1 VVRHYFALGAADD
14 TSAEPPL
21 EPALETVEGLYQGFL
36 RNLPLIGIALAL
48 AVVGIVLT
56 FSLTSAARR
65 GLERTKADPVA
76 VDFTIRILRILG
88 IILALLAA
96 FALAGVQ
103 VGPALAGIG
112 LAGLAVAFAVQSIL
126 ENFIAGII
134 LLVRRPFRAGDQ
146 IRTGDY
152 EGTVQDIDLRVT
164 RLIDYDG
171 VLVLIPNVD
180 VYTNPVIN
188 LTRRGKRRTV
198 LSIGVDYR
206 DDHDAAREVI
216 RGAVRAV
223 EGVLDDPPPEV
234 LLTELGESSVD
245 FDVRYW
251 TRPDIRSVRHTQD
264 AVLSAAKRAIED
276 AGMTIPWPIRTLVVD
291 GPVALD
297 REGQV
302 ARGEQTA
309 HDRQES

>member
-1 VVRHYFALGAADD
+1 MFSHTPLLGAAD
-14 TSAEPPL
+14 EPL
-21 EPALETVEGLYQGFL
+21 EPAIETVEGLYQGFV

-48 AVVGIVLT
+48 AVIGIVLT
-56 FSLTSAARR
+56 FSLTSGARR

-88 IILALLAA
+88 IVLAVLAA
-96 FALAGVQ
+96 FAIAGVQ
-103 VGPALAGIG
+103 VGPALAGLG

-146 IRTGDY
+146 IRTSDF

-171 VLVLIPNVD
+171 VLTLIPNVD
-180 VYTNPVIN
+180 VYTNPVVN

-198 LSIGVDYR
+198 LTIGIDYR
-206 DDHDAAREVI
+206 DDHDLAREVI
-216 RGAVRAV
+216 RAAVTSV
-223 EGVLDDPPPEV
+223 DGVLTDPSPEV

-245 FDVRYW
+245 FEIRYW
-251 TRPDIRSVRHTQD
+251 TLPDIRSVRYTQD
-264 AVLSAAKRAIED
+264 AVLSAAKSRIEE
-276 AGMTIPWPIRTLVVD
+276 AGLTIPWPIRTLVMD

-297 REGQV
+297 TSPD
-302 ARGEQTA
+302 A
-309 HDRQES
+309 

>member
-1 VVRHYFALGAADD
+1 MFRHLLLLATADE
-14 TSAEPPL
+14 TSVDEQL

-36 RNLPLIGIALAL
+36 RNLPLIGIALGL
-48 AVVGIVLT
+48 AVLGIVLT

-76 VDFTIRILRILG
+76 VDFTIRILRLLG
-88 IILALLAA
+88 ILFAILSA
-96 FALAGVQ
+96 FAIAGVE
-103 VGPALAGIG
+103 VGPALAGLG
-112 LAGLAVAFAVQSIL
+112 LAGLAVAFAVQAIL

-146 IRTGDY
+146 IRTGEF
-152 EGTVQDIDLRVT
+152 EGTIQDIDLRVT

-171 VLVLIPNVD
+171 VLTLIPNVN
-180 VYTNPVIN
+180 VYTNPVVN

-198 LSIGVDYR
+198 VTIGIDYR

-216 RGAVRAV
+216 RGAVTAV
-223 EGVLDDPPPEV
+223 DGVLADPPPEV

-245 FDVRYW
+245 FEVRYW
-251 TRPDIRSVRHTQD
+251 TLPDIRSVRYTQD
-264 AVLSAAKRAIED
+264 AVLSSAKRAIED

-291 GPVALD
+291 GPVALERRD
-297 REGQV
+297 ER
-302 ARGEQTA
+302 
-309 HDRQES
+309 